1 MERKSY
7 DKVIKKQIL
16 RVQEHLGNDLVR
28 EWKENSEQ
36 KLILDIT
43 YYPVFQNIR
52 KILQELYLLLA
63 PDNVTVVVVR
73 TLKTNESEQYYLKP
87 VRPGDSNHVGQKR
100 VFKSIR
106 TTTNFAKKSLARVLM
121 LKKKKI
127 SFDLNLITKIANIE
141 ISGKDVKKYRRN
153 LVTVIVSMVI

>member
-87 VRPGDSNHVGQKR
+87 VRPGDSNHVGRKR

-106 TTTNFAKKSLARVLM
+106 TTTNVAKKA
-121 LKKKKI
+121 
-127 SFDLNLITKIANIE
+127 
-141 ISGKDVKKYRRN
+141 
-153 LVTVIVSMVI
+153 